1 MNASENR
8 YKTSNNMIKL
18 ICFSAP
24 SGTGKSTVI
33 AKILERNPDFALSI
47 SATTRPPRGKEQN
60 GVDYIFLSPDE
71 FREKIAKDLLMEY
84 EEVHGQYYG
93 TLKETVDSC
102 TQNGQLVI
110 FDIDVNGAMT
120 IKKKYGP
127 EALLFFLK
135 PPSIEELRFR
145 LENRHTE
152 SKEKIEKRLERLP
165 YELEMGVEFDYIVVN
180 DDLEDTVK
188 KIDRIIKKET
198 LQP

>member
-1 MNASENR
+1 
-8 YKTSNNMIKL
+8 MIKL

-33 AKILERNPDFALSI
+33 AKILERHPDFALSI
-47 SATTRPPRGKEQN
+47 SATTRTPRGKEQN
-60 GVDYIFLSPDE
+60 GVDYIFISPDE

-84 EEVHGQYYG
+84 EEVHGHYYG

-102 TQNGQLVI
+102 TQNGQLVL
-110 FDIDVNGAMT
+110 FDIDVNGART
-120 IKKKYGP
+120 IKKKYGR

-135 PPSIEELRFR
+135 PPSIEELRSR

-152 SKEKIEKRLERLP
+152 SLEKIKKRLERLP
-165 YELEMGVEFDYIVVN
+165 YELEMGVEFDYIVIN
-180 DDLEDTVK
+180 DDLDDTVD
-188 KIDRIIKKET
+188 KIDKIIKKET

>member
-1 MNASENR
+1 MNVSENR

-33 AKILERNPDFALSI
+33 AKILERHPDFALSI
-47 SATTRPPRGKEQN
+47 SATTRVLRGKEQN

-102 TQNGQLVI
+102 TQNGQLVL
-110 FDIDVNGAMT
+110 FDIDVNGART
-120 IKKKYGP
+120 IKKKFGR

-135 PPSIEELRFR
+135 PPSIEELRSR

-152 SKEKIEKRLERLP
+152 SLEKIEKRLERLP
-165 YELEMGVEFDYIVVN
+165 YELEMGVEFDYIVIN
-180 DDLEDTVK
+180 DDLDDTVD
-188 KIDRIIKKET
+188 KIDKIIKKET